1 MLFLRIFVRAAS
13 LGDAVLMLKRVALN
27 LNPFEII
34 HGMLFE
40 LGLSKAD
47 YAVMFTG
54 IAVMLLMEIWMERGR
69 DAFKSYDSAPAVL
82 QCAGLLLMLGF
93 ITVFGLYSGNAASA
107 GFIYGQY

>member
-13 LGDAVLMLKRVALN
+13 IGDAVLMLKQVAFN
-27 LNPFEII
+27 LNPVEII
-34 HGMLFE
+34 HGLLFE

-54 IAVMLLMEIWMERGR
+54 IAVMFLMDVWAERGR
-69 DAFKSYDSAPAVL
+69 DAFKSYDDAPAVL
-82 QCAGLLLMLGF
+82 QCAGLLLMLGI

-107 GFIYGQY
+107 AFIYGQF